1 MHIFMTGASGWIGS
15 AVVPELL
22 AAGHTV
28 TAMARSATSADTLR
42 AAGVEPIAA
51 DLDDLAALRS
61 AAENSDGVVHLANK
75 HDWSNPAE
83 SNRAERAAVDTFGA
97 ALAGSDRP
105 LLIASGTAI
114 PMGRPLV
121 ETDRSPFSG
130 PDSMRGGSEALA
142 MDYAG
147 KGVRSVAVRFA
158 PTVHG
163 TGGDHGFIAL
173 IARGARAQGFAAYPG
188 DGSNRWS
195 AVHRADAG
203 QLVALAVESAPAGSV
218 VHAVAEE
225 GITSRSI
232 AEALGAALDLP
243 TQSQPADVLAAELG
257 FVGRVFAMDLPASSA
272 ITRERFNWTPSH
284 PTLEE
289 DIVAG
294 AYPG

>member
-28 TAMARSATSADTLR
+28 TAMARSTKTADALR

-51 DLDDLAALRS
+51 DLDDLSALRS
-61 AAENSDGVVHLANK
+61 AAEGSDGVIHLANK

-114 PMGRPLV
+114 PMGRPLM
-121 ETDRSPFSG
+121 ETDRSRFSG

-142 MDYAG
+142 MDYAE

-173 IARGARAQGFAAYPG
+173 IAQAARGRGVAAYPG

-203 QLVALAVESAPAGSV
+203 RLVALAVESAPAGSV

-289 DIVAG
+289 DIAAG

>member
-28 TAMARSATSADTLR
+28 TALARSASSVDALR
-42 AAGVEPIAA
+42 GAGVEPISA

-61 AAENSDGVVHLANK
+61 AADASDGVIHLANK

-83 SNRAERAAVDTFGA
+83 SNRAERAAVDAFGA

-105 LLIASGTAI
+105 LLIASGTAV
-114 PMGRPLV
+114 PMGRPLL
-121 ETDRSPFSG
+121 ETDPSPFSG

-147 KGVRSVAVRFA
+147 KGVRSVSARFA

-173 IARGARAQGFAAYPG
+173 IAQAARAHRVAAYPG

-203 QLVALAVESAPAGSV
+203 RLVALAIESAPAGSV

-225 GITSRSI
+225 AITSRAI

-243 TQSQPADVLAAELG
+243 VESHPADVLAENLG
-257 FVGRVFAMDLPASSA
+257 FVGQVFAMDLPASSA
-272 ITRERFNWTPSH
+272 ITMERFGWVPTH
-284 PTLEE
+284 PTLLE
-289 DIVAG
+289 DIAAG
-294 AYPG
+294 GYPG